1 MNRRTKI
8 TSSTLRTAKLMVMKI
23 CRHYSV
29 CCQSNVTWPW
39 SSLSPI
45 GEFGECGDSSPHGSE
60 SGDESPHSIFSGLN
74 DDQSHVRLI
83 VSEAGA
89 NLASALSMQ
98 RHLSEQNDNCICF
111 S

>member
-1 MNRRTKI
+1 
-8 TSSTLRTAKLMVMKI
+8 MVMKI

-29 CCQSNVTWPW
+29 CGQSDV
-39 SSLSPI
+39 
-45 GEFGECGDSSPHGSE
+45 G
-60 SGDESPHSIFSGLN
+60 
-74 DDQSHVRLI
+74 LI